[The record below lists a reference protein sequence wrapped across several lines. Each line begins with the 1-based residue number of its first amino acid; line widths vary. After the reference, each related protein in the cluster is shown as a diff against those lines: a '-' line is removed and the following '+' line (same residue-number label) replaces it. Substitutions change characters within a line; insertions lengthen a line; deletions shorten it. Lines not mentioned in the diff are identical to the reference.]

1 MSSRLLF
8 QRVRKELGRDARVV
22 LATTVPPAVDGR
34 PDDYRLVPSKLI
46 EDDHLDIHPVGG
58 ALACPEPIAFL
69 DGTQRVEVVGYV
81 EATPIVA
88 AIIAA
93 AVRLRTGG
101 HFATLVQHERSIL
114 MGRPDVLESLDGD
127 FAEFE
132 RVPVP
137 ADDVLHPLK
146 ALEGARRVIDIE
158 RGRLEREVGRQF
170 RQQCQAWLVVDGVI
184 ADSGVWQ
191 DDSRAIGV
199 SKSHATLPFGGGDL
213 ERYLT
218 LPNGHRTSV
227 FEPATWRIAPV
238 RSWGLRLW
246 PHEGHDLFHGLVRV
260 EVAVPAG
267 TPEHADLVSRWLL
280 AERAPLSRPD
290 TRWDRL
296 LYGVAAVE
304 RHLRAR

>member
-22 LATTVPPAVDGR
+22 VATAMPPAVEGR
-34 PDDYRLVPSKLI
+34 PDDYRLAPSKLI
-46 EDDHLDIHPVGG
+46 EDDHLEIHAVGG
-58 ALACPEPIAFL
+58 PRACAEPMAFL
-69 DGTQRVEVVGYV
+69 DGTQRIEVVGYV
-81 EATPIVA
+81 EATPVVA
-88 AIIAA
+88 ALVAA
-93 AVRLRTGG
+93 AVRLRVGG
-101 HFATLVQHERSIL
+101 HFATVARQQRAVLV
-114 MGRPDVLESLDGD
+114 GRPDVLESLAGTYSGFDP
-127 FAEFE
+127 
-132 RVPVP
+132 VPLP

-146 ALEGARRVIDIE
+146 SLEGAHRLIDIE
-158 RGRLEREVGRQF
+158 RSRLERDVGRVF
-170 RQQCQAWLVVDGVI
+170 RQTSDAWLVVDGVL

-191 DDSRAIGV
+191 DDARAIGV
-199 SKSHATLPFGGGDL
+199 SKSHATLPFGGADL

-218 LPNGHRTSV
+218 LPSGHRTSV

-260 EVAVPAG
+260 EVAVAAATPA
-267 TPEHADLVSRWLL
+267 HADLVSSWLL

-290 TRWDRL
+290 VRWDRL